1 MFLLNPSKTSICPA
15 FETEAATVCVLWKR
29 CSYRFRKFH
38 RKDLWWSLF
47 NKIAGLQACNVIK
60 TMLQHRYFLWN
71 LQYLLRV
78 PVLKNICK
86 RLLLEKDFLD
96 VVESFQKIYSVGR
109 LWMVGFFSF
118 NFNCFQL
125 FQSVFSYFNSYKDFL
140 QLRLSEL

>member
-1 MFLLNPSKTSICPA
+1 MSLLNPSKTSICPA
-15 FETEAATVCVLWKR
+15 FETSSHR
-29 CSYRFRKFH
+29 MCSVKKEFLKFRKFH
-38 RKDLWWSLF
+38 RKHLRWSPF

-78 PVLKNICK
+78 PILKNICK

-118 NFNCFQL
+118 NFDCFQL
-125 FQSVFSYFNSYKDFL
+125 FQSVFSLFQFI
-140 QLRLSEL
+140 